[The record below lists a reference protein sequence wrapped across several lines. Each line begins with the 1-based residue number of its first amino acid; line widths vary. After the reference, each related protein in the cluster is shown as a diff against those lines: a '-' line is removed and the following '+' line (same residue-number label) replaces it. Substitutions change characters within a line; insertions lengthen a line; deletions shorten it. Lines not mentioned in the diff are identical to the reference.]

1 MEYDAFLPQNKG
13 PSSQGQD
20 VLVDGQELGKH
31 GYIPLQNQHVPYHPS
46 PPLHPQV
53 STTTGYTAEVTTDD
67 RQDRVD
73 PYRTALPHHRGSHS
87 PYGIEGFNNSRYSMN
102 SSSGASAVG
111 GTSHQYPMQ
120 ALNGQQHHGHGSNS
134 HLPSSFYTHQQHIPT
149 GATPTSSV
157 YGERY
162 QDHREGSLVG
172 LTGRPSPLQ
181 SNYKA
186 ATALGM
192 PGAEEEDEEDP
203 EILQKVAGSNVSRL
217 SKGGRHLP
225 ASASVDTDDEEE
237 GQERGAMRRKEAKR
251 CWCCSRR
258 VCVYMSFVIIVI
270 LIVVLYFVVPRS
282 PGFSFEAV
290 SSMGDPV
297 ITRDQVQEPFSIRLR
312 VDSTENYLPLRLSSI
327 EMTVWIRSGEAKIGN
342 NDGLPSSFVIKPRSV
357 QRITIPMMLDY
368 TSLKIET
375 TTDSV
380 YMELA
385 DACTPIPQN
394 SGKTPRGINLV
405 IGGKMKVWGLSWIWK
420 PQFGFNAD
428 NVPCPINA
436 REPPPEPTP
445 TPEPVPT
452 TTTSTSSS
460 SSSSVSATSTG
471 STTTSSATP
480 TGSSSSATPRPT

>member
-327 EMTVWIRSGEAKIGN
+327 EMT
-342 NDGLPSSFVIKPRSV
+342 
-357 QRITIPMMLDY
+357 
-368 TSLKIET
+368 IET